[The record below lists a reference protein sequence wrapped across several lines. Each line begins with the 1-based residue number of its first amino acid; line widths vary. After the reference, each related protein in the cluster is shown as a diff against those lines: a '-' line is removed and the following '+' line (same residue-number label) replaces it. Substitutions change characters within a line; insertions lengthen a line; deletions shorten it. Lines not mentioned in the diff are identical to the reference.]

1 MCVLKKGYQDT
12 DTVLS
17 SVTTK
22 VKGIALTNT
31 TELGER
37 IWDVADYIIPPQV
50 VRRFDEEEVQARRFK
65 WPLTTGATT
74 TVMGYEEKMAT
85 PACSYIVLCSL
96 FSLHKGCV
104 QSFGINI
111 HWFEQF
117 LLGNHGG
124 LNKFALTILNQW
136 FSTFL
141 GPKPIQTCHSQY
153 SKALYTG
160 YDISHMLKR

>member
-50 VRRFDEEEVQARRFK
+50 VHRFDEEEVQARRFK
-65 WPLTTGATT
+65 CPLTSLVPPPSW
-74 TVMGYEEKMAT
+74 VMKRIWLHLHAHALY
-85 PACSYIVLCSL
+85 CVHSL
-96 FSLHKGCV
+96 LKGCV
-104 QSFGINI
+104 CNLLEYATQILS
-111 HWFEQF
+111 
-117 LLGNHGG
+117 LLGN
-124 LNKFALTILNQW
+124 QCW
-136 FSTFL
+136 V
-141 GPKPIQTCHSQY
+141 
-153 SKALYTG
+153 
-160 YDISHMLKR
+160 